1 VHTTEKVV
9 VLKKVLGRGYKSG
22 SEYLFACPACDH
34 HKKKLSINVE
44 KDKFKCWIC
53 EYRGNS
59 IRRVVRKYG
68 DFKQLKEWDKYEKSF
83 THDLQSFQEIMNE
96 KLFGKKEEIEPEQL
110 IPLPSEFKTLT
121 SKNLPITASPAMRFL
136 SERGITKTDILRWKI
151 GYCGTGEYEGRVV
164 IPSFAPT
171 GGVNYFVGRRYDNN
185 GRKYLSPPVSKDIV
199 FNELY
204 IDWDSDLTIVEG
216 VFDAIVAGNAIP
228 ILGSTISEKSKV
240 FKEIVKNDTP
250 IYLALDADAEKKSLF
265 LIKQLLEYGV
275 ELYKIEIE
283 PFSDVGEMSRDEF
296 NKRKEK
302 AKAVDAEAYLNH
314 SIGLIK

>member
-1 VHTTEKVV
+1 MSTGEKLTI
-9 VLKKVLGRGYKSG
+9 LKNIFGRGYKTG
-22 SEYLFACPACDH
+22 SEYLFECPACDH
-34 HKKKLSINVE
+34 SKKKLSINIE

-53 EYRGNS
+53 DYRGNS
-59 IRRVVRKYG
+59 IRRAVRKYG
-68 DFKQLKEWDKYEKSF
+68 SWKQLKEWDVHSKHV
-83 THDLQSFQEIMNE
+83 HDLVSFQDLMSE
-96 KLFGKKEEIEPEQL
+96 KLSGKTEEIEQEQL
-110 IPLPSEFKTLT
+110 VSLPKEFKTLA
-121 SKNLPITASPAMRFL
+121 SRNLPITASPALRFL
-136 SERGITKTDILRWKI
+136 SERGVTKTDILRWKI

-164 IPSFAPT
+164 IPSFAPN
-171 GGVNYFVGRRYDNN
+171 GGVNYFVGRTYDNN
-185 GRKYLSPPVSKDIV
+185 WRKYLSPPVSKDIV

-283 PFSDVGEMSRDEF
+283 PFSDVGEMSRGEF

-302 AKAVDAEAYLNH
+302 AKAVDADAYLNH
-314 SIGLIK
+314 SSGLIK

>member
-1 VHTTEKVV
+1 VHTGEKVAI
-9 VLKKVLGRGYKSG
+9 LKKVLGSGYKSG
-22 SEYLFACPACDH
+22 DEYLFACPACDH
-34 HKKKLSINVE
+34 HKKKLSINVA

-68 DFKQLKEWDKYEKSF
+68 DFKQLKEWDKYEKSVA
-83 THDLQSFQEIMNE
+83 HDLQSFQEIMNE
-96 KLFGKKEEIEPEQL
+96 KLFGKKPEPEQETR
-110 IPLPSEFKTLT
+110 IPLPEEFKTLT
-121 SKNLPITASPAMRFL
+121 SNKLPLTASPAMRFL
-136 SERGITKTDILRWKI
+136 SDRGVTKTDILRWKI

-164 IPSFAPT
+164 IPSFSMT
-171 GGVNYFVGRRYDNN
+171 GHINYFVGRTYNN
-185 GRKYLSPPVSKDIV
+185 DWRKYMSPPVSKDIV

-204 IDWDSDLTIVEG
+204 VDWDSDLAIVEG

-228 ILGSTISEKSKV
+228 ILGTTISERSKV
-240 FKEIVKNDTP
+240 FKEIIKHDTP
-250 IYLALDADAEKKSLF
+250 VYLALDADAEKKSLI

-275 ELYKIEIE
+275 ELYKVNIT
-283 PFSDVGEMSRDEF
+283 PYSDVGEMSREEF

-302 AKAVDAEAYLNH
+302 AKLIDAEAYLSH

>member
-1 VHTTEKVV
+1 V
-9 VLKKVLGRGYKSG
+9 
-22 SEYLFACPACDH
+22 CDH
-34 HKKKLSINVE
+34 HKQKLSFNIA

-53 EYRGNS
+53 DYRGNS
-59 IRRVVRKYG
+59 IRRAVRKYG
-68 DFKQLKEWDKYEKSF
+68 SWKQLKEWDVHSKYV
-83 THDLQSFQEIMNE
+83 HDLVSFQDLMSE
-96 KLFGKKEEIEPEQL
+96 KLSGKREEVEQEQL
-110 IPLPSEFKTLT
+110 VSLPKEFKTLA
-121 SKNLPITASPAMRFL
+121 SRNLPITASPALRFL

-164 IPSFAPT
+164 IPSFAQN
-171 GGVNYFVGRRYDNN
+171 GSVYYFVGRSYSGDW
-185 GRKYLSPPVSKDIV
+185 RKYLSPPVSKNIV

-265 LIKQLLEYGV
+265 LIKQMLEYSV
-275 ELYKIEIE
+275 ELYKIEIN
-283 PFSDVGEMSRDEF
+283 PFSDVGEMSKDEF
-296 NKRKEK
+296 NMRKEK
-302 AKAVDAEAYLNH
+302 AKPIDAEAYLNH
-314 SIGLIK
+314 SIGLIN